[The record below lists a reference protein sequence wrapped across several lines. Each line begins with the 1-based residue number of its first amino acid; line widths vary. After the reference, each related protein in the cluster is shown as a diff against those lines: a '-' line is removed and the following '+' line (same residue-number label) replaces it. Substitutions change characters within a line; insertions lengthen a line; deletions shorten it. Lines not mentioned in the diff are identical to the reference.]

1 MKTFKYVFLLISV
14 GIFSQNSFAQQT
26 ENPKIILT
34 SETNLKNSKTSPAYA
49 EVLLKKTEWEAEIE
63 ALLINYTEE
72 FPRVVEARYEIAALK
87 KEMDRLLAAKVGD
100 ASKLTLAL
108 GKLMVKKAELQTDL
122 WKLLKKYDAAHV
134 EVKQTKKKMEIYEAA
149 IKDILG

>member
-1 MKTFKYVFLLISV
+1 MQRVILISLTLV
-14 GIFSQNSFAQQT
+14 FANLVCAAQNEGNVITIKREQPAAQT
-26 ENPKIILT
+26 TK
-34 SETNLKNSKTSPAYA
+34 SSPAYA

-87 KEMDRLLAAKVGD
+87 REMDRLLAAKVSD

-122 WKLLKKYDAAHV
+122 WKLLKKYDAEHV
-134 EVKQTKKKMEIYEAA
+134 EVKQTKRKMEIYEAA

>member
-1 MKTFKYVFLLISV
+1 MRKIFLILLTVVFA
-14 GIFSQNSFAQQT
+14 SFACAAQ
-26 ENPKIILT
+26 
-34 SETNLKNSKTSPAYA
+34 SEGNVITIKRETPAQATKTSPAYA

-87 KEMDRLLAAKVGD
+87 REMDRLLAAKVSE
-100 ASKLTLAL
+100 ASRLTLAL

-134 EVKQTKKKMEIYEAA
+134 EVKQTKRKMEIYEAA